1 MIAIDIPTVLLV
13 VGIVAL
19 CVTTAISSL
28 ALPTF
33 TITLRRRRR
42 KRRTQTS
49 PSHELPPFTP
59 RRVITGRPAELRPI
73 ELPAPRQAGSAPDDP
88 SSAADIRYAE
98 ELIEHLLEHHPQRL
112 VDLLTRWIHGDV
124 QLEDPYDDEIRIRPA
139 VQHHR
144 L

>member
-1 MIAIDIPTVLLV
+1 MIAIDIPTILLV
-13 VGIVAL
+13 IGIVAL

-33 TITLRRRRR
+33 SITLRRRRR
-42 KRRTQTS
+42 NRRTS
-49 PSHELPPFTP
+49 RPHELPPFTP

-73 ELPAPRQAGSAPDDP
+73 ELPAPRQAGPAPDDP

-124 QLEDPYDDEIRIRPA
+124 QPEDPYDDEIRIRPDA
-139 VQHHR
+139 QHHR